1 MAVELLILDR
11 FMVLQ
16 LLNNAYNRMAYI
28 ISPSENYMDCHMDWV
43 RLNCINIKHEFKI
56 YLFSFYNWDYFYIWK
71 EKE

>member
-28 ISPSENYMDCHMDWV
+28 ISPSENYMDYHMD
-43 RLNCINIKHEFKI
+43 
-56 YLFSFYNWDYFYIWK
+56 
-71 EKE
+71 